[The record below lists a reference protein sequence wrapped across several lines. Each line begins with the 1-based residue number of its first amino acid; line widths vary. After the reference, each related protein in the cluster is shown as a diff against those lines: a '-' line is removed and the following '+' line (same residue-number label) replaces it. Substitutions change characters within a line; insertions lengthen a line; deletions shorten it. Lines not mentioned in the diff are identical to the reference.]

1 MSGEPLSVS
10 KHRTGVSSSYSG
22 ADETGKAEVPT
33 RPGIVLLY
41 APNFDQLY
49 PAYVF
54 TSNVIVVGRDAANP
68 ICIPEQAVSR
78 QHARF
83 SAVQDAW
90 ILWDLGSRN
99 GTIVN
104 GAFIRE

>member
-1 MSGEPLSVS
+1 MGGGPLSVS

-22 ADETGKAEVPT
+22 ADDSGSNEAPT

-54 TSNVIVVGRDAANP
+54 SANVVVVGRDAANP

-83 SAVQDAW
+83 
-90 ILWDLGSRN
+90 
-99 GTIVN
+99 
-104 GAFIRE
+104 